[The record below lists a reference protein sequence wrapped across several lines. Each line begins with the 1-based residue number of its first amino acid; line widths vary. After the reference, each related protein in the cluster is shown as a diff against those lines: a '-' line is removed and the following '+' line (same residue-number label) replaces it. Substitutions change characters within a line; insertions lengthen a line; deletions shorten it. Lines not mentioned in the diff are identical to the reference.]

1 MNNTD
6 KLNKAIEAVQDL
18 VDSEDDMSFELVGFK
33 GMSDYLFKISFDSL
47 KNVLKILMT
56 FKRNMDK

>member
-6 KLNKAIEAVQDL
+6 KLNKAIEAIQDL
-18 VDSEDDMSFELVGFK
+18 VDSEDDMSLELVGFK
-33 GMSDYLFKISFDSL
+33 GMSDYLFKISFDTL
-47 KNVLKILMT
+47 KNALKILMT